1 MSIFGRFF
9 SEQLDVLFVSCSSA
23 HHTRCSAANEFP
35 LLVPLSPGA
44 RVGLPLLVHLS
55 PEARI
60 GLLLLVPPSP
70 EEVRLQIQVADA
82 GIRFR

>member
-1 MSIFGRFF
+1 MAKGDALRVKQVIKTSVVPPRPPRW
-9 SEQLDVLFVSCSSA
+9 CSMF
-23 HHTRCSAANEFP
+23 N
-35 LLVPLSPGA
+35 SPEA
-44 RVGLPLLVHLS
+44 RVGLPFLVHLS

>member
-1 MSIFGRFF
+1 MATGDTSVRVIA
-9 SEQLDVLFVSCSSA
+9 SNSSVVPLRPPR
-23 HHTRCSAANEFP
+23 RCSMFN
-35 LLVPLSPGA
+35 SPEA
-44 RVGLPLLVHLS
+44 RVGLPFLVHLS

-60 GLLLLVPPSP
+60 GLLLLVPPGP